1 MPGLMM
7 NTPLLISSLIKH
19 AANVHGSVEIVSALS
34 DGHVHRTTYA
44 DAHHRS
50 KRLAAALLA
59 LGVKPGER
67 VATLAWSS
75 YRHLEAYYAVTGM
88 GAVCHTVNPRLF
100 IEQVRYT
107 MQHAEDAVVLVD
119 PAFLPLLEDIAPAFS
134 SSSGHSNVS
143 TASLSS
149 SS

>member
-19 AANVHGSVEIVSALS
+19 AANVHGSVEIVSSLS
-34 DGHVHRTTYA
+34 DGQVHRTTYA

-59 LGVKPGER
+59 LGVEPGER

-107 MQHAEDAVVLVD
+107 MQHAEDVVCWLTPPFCLCLKTLRRLV
-119 PAFLPLLEDIAPAFS
+119 PLSGTS
-134 SSSGHSNVS
+134 S
-143 TASLSS
+143 
-149 SS
+149 